1 MFNHEFKLRPSLWYA
16 LLLLLFIIASLI
28 ITLLLPVPGWVRWPL
43 LFLLFLYG
51 MHLIRQH
58 ALLTAPDS
66 ILGFKKLDESRWQIV
81 TRRAVYEG
89 KLLSDSLVSQVVSVL
104 RFSVAGKRAPISCVV
119 WRNSL
124 PSDEYRKMMVTVK
137 QH

>member
-1 MFNHEFKLRPSLWYA
+1 MFDHEFKLRPSLLYA
-16 LLLLLFIIASLI
+16 LFLLIFIIASLI

-43 LFLLFLYG
+43 LLLCFLYG
-51 MHLIRQH
+51 MHLISHH

-66 ILGFKKLDESRWQIV
+66 VLGFKKLDESRWQII

-89 KLLSDSLVSQVVSVL
+89 KLLGDSLVSQVVSVL
-104 RFSVAGKRAPISCVV
+104 RFSVQGRRAPLSCVI

-124 PSDEYRKMMVTVK
+124 PSDDYRKMIVMVK
-137 QH
+137 HH